1 MYIYI
6 NMYIYIY
13 IIICIYTY
21 IYYNMYIYIIICIYI
36 YIIICI
42 YIYTRADIENNG
54 YTDIYYI
61 GLARNGRLPTM
72 RSLP

>member
-6 NMYIYIY
+6 HIIICINIY
-13 IIICIYTY
+13 IIICV
-21 IYYNMYIYIIICIYI
+21 YIYISR
-36 YIIICI
+36 
-42 YIYTRADIENNG
+42 YTRTDIENNG

>member
-1 MYIYI
+1 MLLI
-6 NMYIYIY
+6 YIYIY
-13 IIICIYTY
+13 
-21 IYYNMYIYIIICIYI
+21 IICIYI
-36 YIIICI
+36 YIYLIICI
-42 YIYTRADIENNG
+42 YIHTRTDIENNG

>member
-6 NMYIYIY
+6 NMCIYIY
-13 IIICIYTY
+13 L
-21 IYYNMYIYIIICIYI
+21 IICIYI
-36 YIIICI
+36 H
-42 YIYTRADIENNG
+42 TRTDIENNG
-54 YTDIYYI
+54 YTDI